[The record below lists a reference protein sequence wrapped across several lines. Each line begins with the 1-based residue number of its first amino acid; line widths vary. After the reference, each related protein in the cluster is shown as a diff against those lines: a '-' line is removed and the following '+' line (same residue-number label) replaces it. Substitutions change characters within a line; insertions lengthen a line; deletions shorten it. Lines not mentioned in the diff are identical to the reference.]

1 MLSDKYK
8 IDENS
13 GVTREEVEEFLAMG
27 GELPEYDPNLD
38 AIQKITPVADT
49 TAANLAKDTVRQTR
63 CLKAPEK
70 ERYSFIK
77 DFPTAI
83 VRIAQAEFPNAK
95 TQTDALVAYIFCNC
109 PDVDMSN
116 EAILAITDAQKD
128 LIYGYEKSAFSEF
141 NSRLQALAKK
151 SDNISND
158 IFMLRTL
165 ITYLLYDYLNIGNPD
180 HRYIPG
186 NGRNFDITDKGRLLD
201 FLDDMMLANKKLK
214 EQIDQ
219 SKGSPTLW

>member
-1 MLSDKYK
+1 MPDRYE

-13 GVTREEVEEFLAMG
+13 NVTREEVEEFLALG

-38 AIQKITPVADT
+38 IPTITPVADT
-49 TAANLAKDTVRQTR
+49 TAANLAKDNIKQTR
-63 CLKAPEK
+63 KLKAPK
-70 ERYSFIK
+70 KIQTSYIRNFPAAIIK
-77 DFPTAI
+77 
-83 VRIAQAEFPNAK
+83 IAQAEFPNAK

-116 EAILAITDAQKD
+116 EAMFALTDDQKD
-128 LIYGYEKSAFSEF
+128 LIYGYEKSAFSDF
-141 NSRLQALAKK
+141 HSKLKSLSKK

-165 ITYLLYDYLNIGNPD
+165 IVYMLYDYMNLGNPD
-180 HRYIPG
+180 NKYIME
-186 NGRNFDITDKGRLLD
+186 NGKNFDITDSGRFLD

-214 EQIDQ
+214 QQVENA
-219 SKGSPTLW
+219 KGSPTLW